1 LDRFSEL
8 HTDIERAVDGIPSES
23 LDWIPGPNMN
33 SINVLVVHLAG
44 AERYWIEV
52 ALNEPPERDREAEFQ
67 TEGLSVEE
75 LKVHLASADEYARQ
89 ALARLSISDLE
100 AVRLSPRNVK
110 KFTIGWCLAHA
121 FEHTALHTGHIQSTR
136 QTGGREEIAV
146 GLDRGG
152 EEMG

>member
-1 LDRFSEL
+1 
-8 HTDIERAVDGIPSES
+8 
-23 LDWIPGPNMN
+23 
-33 SINVLVVHLAG
+33 
-44 AERYWIEV
+44 
-52 ALNEPPERDREAEFQ
+52 
-67 TEGLSVEE
+67 
-75 LKVHLASADEYARQ
+75 LKVHLVSADEYTRQ

-100 AVRLSPRNVK
+100 TVRLSPRNAK
-110 KFTIGWCLAHA
+110 TFTFGWCLAHA